1 MSSSQNLREQKY
13 PLGIAY
19 QDNGQT
25 TQAVEP
31 LENVVRV
38 EEKLAEDYPDRL
50 ASQHVLASVYWSNGQ
65 ITEAVATLEHVVKVQ
80 EKLAEDHPSRLALLQ
95 HELTRGNLS
104 ATSRLLS
111 RAYGRPAQVIAA
123 RAAERAG

>member
-1 MSSSQNLREQKY
+1 MSSSQDLREQKY
-13 PLGIAY
+13 LLGIAY

-25 TQAVEP
+25 TEAVE
-31 LENVVRV
+31 
-38 EEKLAEDYPDRL
+38 
-50 ASQHVLASVYWSNGQ
+50 
-65 ITEAVATLEHVVKVQ
+65 TLEHVVKVQ
-80 EKLAEDHPSRLALLQ
+80 EKPAEDHPSLLSLLQ

-104 ATSRLLS
+104 VTSRLLS